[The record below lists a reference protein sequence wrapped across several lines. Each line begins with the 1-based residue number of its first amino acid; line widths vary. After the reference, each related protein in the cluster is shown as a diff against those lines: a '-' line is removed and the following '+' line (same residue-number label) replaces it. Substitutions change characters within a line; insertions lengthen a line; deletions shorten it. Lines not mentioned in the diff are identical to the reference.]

1 MTRLVRTAAVSLLLL
16 LPALGACA
24 NRFDARGVGVPVT
37 MAGPNAQP
45 AQGEAFSVTSR
56 AVYLLWGMLP
66 MREPSLE
73 KALAAQL
80 VDGTAVAD
88 LRITVRSRW
97 SDVLITGLTLGIL
110 SPRAVTYEG
119 VIVGRTR

>member
-1 MTRLVRTAAVSLLLL
+1 MTRLVRAAIVPLVLM

-24 NRFDARGVGVPVT
+24 HRFDATSVGVPVT

-45 AQGEAFSVTSR
+45 AVGERFSVTSR
-56 AVYLLWGMLP
+56 AVFLLWGTVPVSQPALD
-66 MREPSLE
+66 
-73 KALAAQL
+73 KVLAAQL

-88 LRITVRSRW
+88 LRIRVRSRW

-110 SPRAVTYEG
+110 TPRAVTYEG
-119 VIVGRTR
+119 VVVGRTR

>member
-1 MTRLVRTAAVSLLLL
+1 MPRLVRAAIVPLVLL

-24 NRFDARGVGVPVT
+24 NRFDATGVGVPVT

-45 AQGEAFSVTSR
+45 TAGERFSVTSR
-56 AVYLLWGMLP
+56 AIYLLWGAVP
-66 MREPSLE
+66 VSQPSLE
-73 KALAAQL
+73 KVLAAEL

-88 LRITVRSRW
+88 VRIKVRSRW

>member
-1 MTRLVRTAAVSLLLL
+1 MNVVRF
-16 LPALGACA
+16 CRR
-24 NRFDARGVGVPVT
+24 N
-37 MAGPNAQP
+37 
-45 AQGEAFSVTSR
+45 SR
-56 AVYLLWGMLP
+56 AVYLLWGAVP
-66 MREPSLE
+66 VSQPSLD
-73 KALAAQL
+73 KVLAGQL

-88 LRITVRSRW
+88 LRIKVRSRW

>member
-1 MTRLVRTAAVSLLLL
+1 MPRLVRAAIVPLVLL

-24 NRFDARGVGVPVT
+24 HRFDATRVGVPVT

-45 AQGEAFSVTSR
+45 ATGERFSVTSR
-56 AVYLLWGMLP
+56 AVFLFWGTVPVSQPALD
-66 MREPSLE
+66 
-73 KALAAQL
+73 KVLAAQL

-88 LRITVRSRW
+88 LRIRVRSRW

-110 SPRAVTYEG
+110 TPRAVTYEG
-119 VIVGRTR
+119 VVVGRSR